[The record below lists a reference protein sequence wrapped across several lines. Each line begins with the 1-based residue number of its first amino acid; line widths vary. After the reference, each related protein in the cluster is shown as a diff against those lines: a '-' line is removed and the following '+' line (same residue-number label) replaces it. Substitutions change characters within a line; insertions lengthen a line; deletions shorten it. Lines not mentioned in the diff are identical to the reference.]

1 MYLLYFPQQNEFV
14 RYDNF
19 RFVGLQE
26 EKKFWHFL
34 KKMPA
39 NLLEIMNESGFQV
52 AEPTDG
58 HSFCEEKRRLLKRV
72 TQFAVYDLVQQ
83 KTVTG
88 TGKDWVEA
96 LNNLAGQL
104 MKVNSANPAA

>member
-1 MYLLYFPQQNEFV
+1 MYLLYFPHRNEFV

-39 NLLEIMNESGFQV
+39 NLLEILNESGFQA

-58 HSFCEEKRRLLKRV
+58 QSFFEEKRRFLRL
-72 TQFAVYDLVQQ
+72 TAQFSVYDLVQQ
-83 KTVTG
+83 KNVTG
-88 TGKDWVEA
+88 TGKDWVDA

-104 MKVNSANPAA
+104 TKVNSANPAA